1 MSSLG
6 LKDKP
11 KEHRLN
17 TLKQGQVYKS
27 YLKEETFFK
36 NEKVLTNTFTQ
47 ADS

>member
-1 MSSLG
+1 MFSLG
-6 LKDKP
+6 SKDKP
-11 KEHRLN
+11 KENRKN

-36 NEKVLTNTFTQ
+36 NEKLLSNNFTQ